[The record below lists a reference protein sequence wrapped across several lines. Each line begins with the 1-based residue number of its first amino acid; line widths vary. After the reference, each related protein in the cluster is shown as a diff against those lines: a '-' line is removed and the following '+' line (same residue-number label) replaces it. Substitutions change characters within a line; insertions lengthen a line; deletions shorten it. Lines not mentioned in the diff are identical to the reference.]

1 MRNCARSSGSCSSRL
16 PVGSARTTDALWSP
30 CPLHASCGIRPC
42 FRPGPGIGDHCSV
55 ALTGR
60 SRSGKAGSRYWR
72 RNRMQEGR
80 FSRVVESGVFVWPW
94 SEAQGLLVIGGAAG
108 GGGGGGGAFCIEGL
122 NLYGAGGG
130 GGGGGGEATSV
141 TRGNA
146 HYRAA
151 GGNGGDGGEGG
162 GLHAGSPVEGK
173 HGRGCHYGD
182 GGDGGHGAVAPP
194 AEDRL
199 ASDGGSGGKGFP
211 GETQI
216 VELANLSVGDRFDIK
231 IGGGGGGGGGGKG
244 YEKGDPGLGGA
255 DGFVLFVP
263 VLVDTGEA

>member
-1 MRNCARSSGSCSSRL
+1 MPES
-16 PVGSARTTDALWSP
+16 
-30 CPLHASCGIRPC
+30 
-42 FRPGPGIGDHCSV
+42 
-55 ALTGR
+55 
-60 SRSGKAGSRYWR
+60 
-72 RNRMQEGR
+72 R

-94 SEAQGLLVIGGAAG
+94 TEAQGLLVIGGAAG

-130 GGGGGGEATSV
+130 GGGEATSV

-146 HYRAA
+146 HYQAA

-162 GLHAGSPVEGK
+162 GLHEGNPVEGK

-182 GGDGGHGAVAPP
+182 GGDGGRGAVAPP
-194 AEDRL
+194 AGGRI
-199 ASDGGSGGKGFP
+199 ASNGGNGGKGFP
-211 GETQI
+211 GETKI

-231 IGGGGGGGGGGKG
+231 IGRSGGGDGGKG
-244 YEKGDPGLGGA
+244 YEQGDPGVTGA

-263 VLVDTGEA
+263 VLAGEGEA